1 MLFTAHHD
9 LDLKKKSR
17 YFHLKTN
24 ITEDAISSYS
34 KKKMHNTK
42 PTYLLMVSRFF
53 KARVPALAV
62 NIGKKKIINTLAPKM
77 FSTHFL
83 RRKAYQSKTIR
94 IRRTISTISAF
105 MHITRAFSAQ
115 HMHTGRLSSKQKTL
129 TIYAFDF
136 TKFIL

>member
-1 MLFTAHHD
+1 
-9 LDLKKKSR
+9 
-17 YFHLKTN
+17 
-24 ITEDAISSYS
+24 
-34 KKKMHNTK
+34 MHNTK

-62 NIGKKKIINTLAPKM
+62 NIGKKIINTLAPKM

-83 RRKAYQSKTIR
+83 QRKAYQSKTIR
-94 IRRTISTISAF
+94 IRRKTSTISAF